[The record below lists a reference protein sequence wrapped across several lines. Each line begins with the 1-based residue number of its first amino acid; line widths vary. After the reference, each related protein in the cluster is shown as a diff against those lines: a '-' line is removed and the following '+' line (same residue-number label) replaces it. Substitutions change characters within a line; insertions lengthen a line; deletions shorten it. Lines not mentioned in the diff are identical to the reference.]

1 MPSPWMSSD
10 TTPSPLRQQPS
21 AETTGRVRIP
31 NADGVRLVP
40 SSSTRGLA
48 FSRAHY
54 PAAAFV
60 RYRPSCSRPSVPTGW
75 PLWRPSRSVVD
86 EALDTRDQIASRR
99 SGSCSVGSNRKPRA
113 RPGAGSWLS
122 LLVRPRSEGDVDEG
136 GRSPTRARA
145 RCACRSRG
153 SGRQQAHGRLPQSRQ
168 SRSADRSLRTPG
180 VASEATGCAS
190 GEKRVAGGGRTDT
203 CLRAGAGIRC

>member
-1 MPSPWMSSD
+1 MPSPRMSSD

-21 AETTGRVRIP
+21 AETTGPVQIP
-31 NADGVRLVP
+31 NAGGVRLVP

-60 RYRPSCSRPSVPTGW
+60 RYRSSCSRPSVPTGW

-99 SGSCSVGSNRKPRA
+99 SGPCSVGSNRKPRA

-122 LLVRPRSEGDVDEG
+122 LLVQTESEVGVVEG
-136 GRSPTRARA
+136 GCAPTRARA
-145 RCACRSRG
+145 RCTCRSSRIRPTASTPATPAIAANEGSRRG
-153 SGRQQAHGRLPQSRQ
+153 
-168 SRSADRSLRTPG
+168 RSQRRSVDGMEMRTFGELRGLLRPG
-180 VASEATGCAS
+180 V
-190 GEKRVAGGGRTDT
+190 TD
-203 CLRAGAGIRC
+203 LL